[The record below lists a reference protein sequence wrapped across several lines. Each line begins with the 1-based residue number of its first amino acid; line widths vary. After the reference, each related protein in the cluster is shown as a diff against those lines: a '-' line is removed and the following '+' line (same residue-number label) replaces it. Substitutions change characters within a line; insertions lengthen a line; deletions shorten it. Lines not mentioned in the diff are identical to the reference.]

1 MIFSCFCDFFPTL
14 LFFYSYFCFDFLVGV
29 GFFYIILFLFS
40 VVLTDGWV
48 GVVGILNN
56 YLNYVFNK
64 LGEKICKIMLEC

>member
-1 MIFSCFCDFFPTL
+1 MIFFPTL
-14 LFFYSYFCFDFLVGV
+14 LFFYFYFCFDFLVVV

-40 VVLTDGWV
+40 LVLTDGWV